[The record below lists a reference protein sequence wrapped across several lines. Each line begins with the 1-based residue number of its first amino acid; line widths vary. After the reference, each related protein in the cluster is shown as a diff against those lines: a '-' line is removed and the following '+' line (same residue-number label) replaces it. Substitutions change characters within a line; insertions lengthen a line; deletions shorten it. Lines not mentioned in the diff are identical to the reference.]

1 MEVFNFIN
9 KERIRVK
16 VFEPFEDVYKPS
28 LSIDAMMIP
37 YRCVCE
43 RSSELVMKGSR
54 VKIIEN
60 AIKEYIQLLKDS

>member
-37 YRCVCE
+37 YRSVC
-43 RSSELVMKGSR
+43 
-54 VKIIEN
+54 
-60 AIKEYIQLLKDS
+60 